1 MDMLIKIK
9 NKIETIL
16 QYIKDFVD
24 ARSAHF
30 GPEGK
35 RFCNKTKLQ
44 FIRSFSKCYLEESK
58 I

>member
-24 ARSAHF
+24 VRSAHF
-30 GPEGK
+30 GLIEQ
-35 RFCNKTKLQ
+35 RFCNI
-44 FIRSFSKCYLEESK
+44 IRQSYNLSGVLVNV

>member
-1 MDMLIKIK
+1 MNMLIKIK
-9 NKIETIL
+9 NKIETIP

-30 GPEGK
+30 GLEGQ
-35 RFCNKTKLQ
+35 RFCNI
-44 FIRSFSKCYLEESK
+44 IRQSYNLLGVLVSA